1 MRIAIAEAKA
11 HFAELVRRAE
21 AGEEI
26 ELTRHGRSV
35 ARLVAAERSPAR
47 PLIGAMTGAFTL
59 PDDVFAGDD
68 EIAEMFAASAAERGE
83 GDRGTGR

>member
-26 ELTRHGRSV
+26 ELTRHGRPV
-35 ARLVAAERSPAR
+35 ARLVAAAPAPAR
-47 PLIGAMTGAFTL
+47 SLIGAMKGAFTL
-59 PDDVFAGDD
+59 PEDVFAGDD
-68 EIAEMFAASAAERGE
+68 EIAEMFAAGAAERGE
-83 GDRGTGR
+83 GDRGAGR